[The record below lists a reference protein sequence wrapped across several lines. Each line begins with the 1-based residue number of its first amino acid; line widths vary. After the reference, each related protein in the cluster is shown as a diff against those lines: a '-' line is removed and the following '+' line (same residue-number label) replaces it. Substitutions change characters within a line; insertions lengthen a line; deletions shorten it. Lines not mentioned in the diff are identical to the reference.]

1 MFDGIGFMEL
11 LLIGVL
17 GLVVLGPERLPVAV
31 RSISGWIRAMK
42 RMANSVKEELE
53 QELKIEQ
60 LHADLKKAEGK
71 GLSNLSPELQES
83 IDQLKAAAQSVN
95 RPYQVENSQ
104 VENSQTDNS
113 PKMDAQT
120 KPNPTL
126 GNPSASSQASPAPQ
140 NALEETCHTQ
150 ENHIHSPASAPTV
163 STSPKEPSQNADNP
177 ANSKSNG

>member
-60 LHADLKKAEGK
+60 LHADLKKAEGQ

-83 IDQLKAAAQSVN
+83 IEQLKKAAQSVN
-95 RPYQVENSQ
+95 RPYQVPDPAPQGTPAQENQIHSPVQ
-104 VENSQTDNS
+104 SSQTR
-113 PKMDAQT
+113 
-120 KPNPTL
+120 PTAAIEAS
-126 GNPSASSQASPAPQ
+126 PSAPASPA
-140 NALEETCHTQ
+140 N
-150 ENHIHSPASAPTV
+150 S
-163 STSPKEPSQNADNP
+163 EPSQGADNRS
-177 ANSKSNG
+177 NSKANG

>member
-60 LHADLKKAEGK
+60 LHADLKKAESQ
-71 GLSNLSPELQES
+71 GLKNLSPELQQS
-83 IDQLKAAAQSVN
+83 IDQLKQAADSVN
-95 RPYQVENSQ
+95 RPYQVED
-104 VENSQTDNS
+104 T
-113 PKMDAQT
+113 
-120 KPNPTL
+120 
-126 GNPSASSQASPAPQ
+126 PSAKDSSSPNTTQAPITEVTPQ
-140 NALEETCHTQ
+140 GED
-150 ENHIHSPASAPTV
+150 SRS
-163 STSPKEPSQNADNP
+163 
-177 ANSKSNG
+177 NSKANG

>member
-60 LHADLKKAEGK
+60 LHADLKKAESQ
-71 GLSNLSPELQES
+71 GLKNLSPELQQS
-83 IDQLKAAAQSVN
+83 IDQLKQAADSVN
-95 RPYQVENSQ
+95 RPYQVE
-104 VENSQTDNS
+104 DI
-113 PKMDAQT
+113 
-120 KPNPTL
+120 
-126 GNPSASSQASPAPQ
+126 PSVKDASSTNTSQEPITEVTPQ
-140 NALEETCHTQ
+140 GEDTR
-150 ENHIHSPASAPTV
+150 S
-163 STSPKEPSQNADNP
+163 
-177 ANSKSNG
+177 NSKANG